1 MYKKWFITI
10 FISLI
15 LILAACTEE
24 GQGEAETAVGGD
36 EDFVVGMSVINQE
49 ALFFTE
55 MVKGAEE
62 KAKELGIT
70 LNVHNANNDQVEQNN
85 TVENYIAE
93 GVDAIVINAYDPG
106 SLNPVVEKAKEE
118 GIIIISV
125 DSIIESDAVDVQ
137 IGVDNAEES
146 ERLAEY
152 FNEYWGDEEVNLG
165 VITALNAPIQ
175 VNRQDS
181 FVDSTENTDIVD
193 ILDGENVQEKALA
206 AAENLFISNTDLDAV
221 YITGEPGYIGAV
233 SAVKSQGVQDDVKLF
248 GWDLSP
254 QVVQGIDEGFV
265 EAVIQQHP
273 DEYGSEAV
281 NAAYEIFQ
289 GDEVSSPLGVPAT
302 IVTADNIDEFRD
314 LFE

>member
-1 MYKKWFITI
+1 MI
-10 FISLI
+10 FVSLI
-15 LILAACTEE
+15 LILTACTEE
-24 GQGEAETAVGGD
+24 GQGAAETAVEGD
-36 EDFVVGMSVINQE
+36 GDFVVGMSVINQE

-55 MVKGAEE
+55 MVKGAKE
-62 KAKELGIT
+62 KAEELGIT

-93 GVDAIVINAYDPG
+93 GVNAIVINAYDPG
-106 SLNPVVEKAKEE
+106 SLNPVIEKAKEE

-125 DSIIESDAVDVQ
+125 DTIIESDAVDVQ

-146 ERLAEY
+146 VNLAAY
-152 FNEYWGDEEVNLG
+152 FNDYWGDEEVNLG

-181 FVDSTENTDIVD
+181 FIDSIENAEIVD
-193 ILDGENVQEKALA
+193 ILDGENVQEKALS
-206 AAENLFISNTDLDAV
+206 AAENLFISNENLDAV

-233 SAVKSQGVQDDVKLF
+233 SAIKSQGVQDGVKLF

-289 GDEVSSPLGVPAT
+289 GNEVSSPLDVPAT
-302 IVTADNIDEFRD
+302 IVTEDNIDEFRD

>member
-10 FISLI
+10 FVGLM
-15 LILAACTEE
+15 LILAACAEE
-24 GQGEAETAVGGD
+24 GQGEAETAVEGD
-36 EDFVVGMSVINQE
+36 GDFVVGMSVINQE

-62 KAKELGIT
+62 KAEELGIT

-93 GVDAIVINAYDPG
+93 GVDALVINAYDPG
-106 SLNPVVEKAKEE
+106 SLNPVIEKAKEE

-125 DSIIESDAVDVQ
+125 DTIIESDAVDVQ

-146 ERLAEY
+146 VNLAAY
-152 FNEYWGDEEVNLG
+152 FNDYWGDEEVNLG

-181 FVDSTENTDIVD
+181 FIDSIENAEIVD
-193 ILDGENVQEKALA
+193 ILDGENVQEKALT
-206 AAENLFISNTDLDAV
+206 AAENLFISNTNLDAV

-233 SAVKSQGVQDDVKLF
+233 SAIKSQGVQDDVKLF

-289 GDEVSSPLGVPAT
+289 GNEVNSPLDVPAT
-302 IVTADNIDEFRD
+302 IVTEDNIDEFRD

>member
-1 MYKKWFITI
+1 MHKKWFLMI
-10 FISLI
+10 FVSLI
-15 LILAACTEE
+15 LILTACTEE
-24 GQGEAETAVGGD
+24 GQGAAETAVEGD
-36 EDFVVGMSVINQE
+36 GDFVVGMSVINQE

-55 MVKGAEE
+55 MVKGAKE
-62 KAKELGIT
+62 KAEELGIT

-93 GVDAIVINAYDPG
+93 GVNAIVINAYDPG
-106 SLNPVVEKAKEE
+106 SLNPVIEKAKEE

-125 DSIIESDAVDVQ
+125 DTIIESDAVDVQ

-146 ERLAEY
+146 VNLAAY
-152 FNEYWGDEEVNLG
+152 FNDYWGDEEVNLG

-181 FVDSTENTDIVD
+181 FIDSIENAEIVD
-193 ILDGENVQEKALA
+193 ILDGENVQEKALS
-206 AAENLFISNTDLDAV
+206 AAENLFISNENLDAV

-233 SAVKSQGVQDDVKLF
+233 SAIKSQGVQDGVKLF

-289 GDEVSSPLGVPAT
+289 GNEVSSPLDVPAT
-302 IVTADNIDEFRD
+302 IVTEDNIDEFRD